1 VVGLAATRGRIGAR
15 WIAKVAAGVLL
26 AACTGGPT
34 SDTASGD
41 GAVRVRLSTSV
52 FAAAGAL
59 IDAKVTYTL
68 TPGATPVVMAQD
80 SVLVTTGGT
89 DRSLSLV
96 GDVAPCVSAAGGTP
110 CVLTMHVR
118 LSRDG
123 LLLDENVQQLSVS
136 ANTERIDAGP
146 LELYEVSTVRV
157 APTTVTG
164 FQPGDSLT
172 LSATALDRNGATVN
186 ARTITWTVLSG
197 NVSVSPSGVLTALQ
211 PGAAVIRATIGKRA
225 QDLALSV
232 LPAVTATVAPL
243 SGTIDVPID
252 AGIGISFSQPID
264 PSTVTAASVTVTRNG
279 VPVTA
284 ARIVQGSVVTITP
297 IVPLVEFNSTY
308 VVSVST
314 AVRSLVGTRLA
325 APLTSTFTTILWDPN
340 YTYRLTTNALG
351 NGTSL
356 GLLSDLRTCS
366 MEPSSSSTSQS
377 WYFLP
382 IVGSGGYFTMRNVAA
397 GPSVALEGADSPFA
411 CFLFTDGVVFTGMI
425 WRAVPASP
433 FAPTTFYLQSL
444 NYGAAK
450 ALGAVS
456 GVPQMLPTGN
466 NTSQFWTFTRL
477 GRR

>member
-1 VVGLAATRGRIGAR
+1 MVGRVVPRVRIGAQ
-15 WIAKVAAGVLL
+15 WIATVAAGLLL
-26 AACTGGPT
+26 ASCIAGPT
-34 SDTASGD
+34 SDGASGD
-41 GAVRVRLSTSV
+41 GVVRVRLSTNV
-52 FAAAGAL
+52 FAAPGAL

-68 TPGATPVVMAQD
+68 TPGATPIVMAQD
-80 SVLVTTGGT
+80 SVLVTTGGA
-89 DRSLSLV
+89 DQSLSLV
-96 GDVAPCVSAAGGTP
+96 GDVAPCVSAAGGIP
-110 CVLTMHVR
+110 CVLTMEVR

-136 ANTERIDAGP
+136 ASTERIDAAP
-146 LELYEVSTVRV
+146 LELYEVSTVRI

-164 FQPGDSLT
+164 FQPGDSVA
-172 LSATALDRNGATVN
+172 LSATALDRNGAVVD

-197 NVSVSPSGVLTALQ
+197 NVSVSTSGMLTALQ
-211 PGAAVIRATIGKRA
+211 PGAAVVRATIGKRA
-225 QDLALSV
+225 QDLSLSV
-232 LPAVTATVAPL
+232 LPVVTATVVPL

-252 AGIGISFSQPID
+252 AGIGISFSQPIE
-264 PSTVTAASVTVTRNG
+264 PSSVTASSVTVTRNG
-279 VPVTA
+279 VPITA
-284 ARIVQGSVVTITP
+284 ARVVQGSVLTIAP

-314 AVRSLVGTRLA
+314 AVRSIVGTRLA

-340 YTYRLTTNALG
+340 YTYRLTANALG

-356 GLLSDLRTCS
+356 GLLSDFRTCS
-366 MEPSSSSTSQS
+366 MEPTSSIPSQS

-397 GPSVALEGADSPFA
+397 GPSLALEGSDAPFA
-411 CFLFTDGVVFTGMI
+411 CFMFTDGVVFTGMI

-433 FAPTTFYLQSL
+433 FAPTSFYLQSL

-456 GVPQMLPTGN
+456 GVPQMLPTTN